1 MFCKIVFTIDL
12 SLRITG
18 TEMSVSSCEDIM
30 TPPMISV
37 TSPRETNEKT
47 IFFPLKAKV
56 AVKRSFARAG
66 EHQRR
71 SIVIVNSR
79 AVKNS
84 PSVLPH
90 LKPDI
95 PQPDPGQLGNTAD
108 YMSNKENLLDF
119 NDGKKHVITT
129 RYGLARRN
137 TYRVMEHVLPNV
149 LNMSGSQTQVKK
161 VKIAPGALRAQG
173 MDLRRATATKPL
185 DKKLGVTSERKL
197 DNHTHFSAGVSGV
210 RNSRSPRISP
220 TEKSSKYSA
229 GKGTAKPTGT
239 KTKTTKSKH
248 DSLPQVNL
256 SLLQVKDSERR
267 DDRTRVSPISSLG
280 QITEESSAEASRRRT
295 NLSATKPKGQGTY
308 TERNARTPKK
318 VTPNASPATRTG
330 RSDESRQQS
339 LEERVQELE
348 LPKVTMN
355 EVLQSWNI
363 GPPSRTRSTSL
374 AGKDPMEFLLSRE
387 RSDSD
392 PKQRTT
398 TVEEL
403 RRCRYLR
410 TGGKDDHER
419 HSKVCSC
426 NSCEH
431 GEGLKST
438 PYLNS

>member
-1 MFCKIVFTIDL
+1 
-12 SLRITG
+12 
-18 TEMSVSSCEDIM
+18 M

-47 IFFPLKAKV
+47 IFFPLKVKV
-56 AVKRSFARAG
+56 AVKRSFATTG
-66 EHQRR
+66 EHQQS
-71 SIVIVNSR
+71 SIMIVNSR
-79 AVKNS
+79 ALKNS
-84 PSVLPH
+84 PSVMPH

-108 YMSNKENLLDF
+108 YMSNKENLLDS

-129 RYGLARRN
+129 RYGLAPRN

-149 LNMSGSQTQVKK
+149 LNMSGRQTQVKK
-161 VKIAPGALRAQG
+161 VKIAPGALRAQSI
-173 MDLRRATATKPL
+173 DLKRATATKPP
-185 DKKLGVTSERKL
+185 DKKLVVTSEHKL

-210 RNSRSPRISP
+210 HNSRSPRISP
-220 TEKSSKYSA
+220 TEKSSKYSV
-229 GKGTAKPTGT
+229 GKGIGKPAST
-239 KTKTTKSKH
+239 KTKTTKLKH

-256 SLLQVKDSERR
+256 SLLQVKGSER
-267 DDRTRVSPISSLG
+267 DDRARRVSPTSSLEK
-280 QITEESSAEASRRRT
+280 ITEKSSVETTRRGT
-295 NLSATKPKGQGTY
+295 NHNATKSKGQGT
-308 TERNARTPKK
+308 ERNAKTPNK
-318 VTPNASPATRTG
+318 VTPNASPATRARRT
-330 RSDESRQQS
+330 RSDEPRRQS
-339 LEERVQELE
+339 LEDRVQELE

-363 GPPSRTRSTSL
+363 GPPSRTRSTSM

-387 RSDSD
+387 RSSSD

-410 TGGKDDHER
+410 TGGKDEHER

-431 GEGLKST
+431 GEGLKSM
-438 PYLNS
+438 PFLNS